1 MAYGLKKISPV
12 DLKPSTALGVALP
25 FSTDNVFTSV
35 YTTKDQI
42 KYNLVNF
49 ILTDKRERPF
59 NPNFGAGLRKY
70 VFEQLS
76 TETLDTIE
84 AAISSQIEANF
95 PSITVKSLT
104 IKGDTERNAI
114 NIALD
119 YSINNTNENDNV
131 TIKIQNS

>member
-1 MAYGLKKISPV
+1 
-12 DLKPSTALGVALP
+12 
-25 FSTDNVFTSV
+25 
-35 YTTKDQI
+35 
-42 KYNLVNF
+42 
-49 ILTDKRERPF
+49 
-59 NPNFGAGLRKY
+59 